1 MLNNFSRKQTC
12 NSITTTAKRF
22 WQQSI
27 TKKESVGFA
36 SKFSKDRGNLPLLV
50 SNIAGGSFV
59 LIFAGRKYVI
69 MFFSFFFF
77 LPFFHLF
84 DLFYIF
90 FVLFLHLILHPTSPS
105 PPPIE
110 FFSIPMS

>member
-1 MLNNFSRKQTC
+1 MLNNFPRKQTC

-59 LIFAGRKYVI
+59 LIFAGRK
-69 MFFSFFFF
+69 
-77 LPFFHLF
+77 
-84 DLFYIF
+84 IF
-90 FVLFLHLILHPTSPS
+90 FPPRCPS
-105 PPPIE
+105 LE
-110 FFSIPMS
+110 RYA